1 MKYKNNFLNIDLER
15 KISWVRL
22 EQMQREDTLFYSQV
36 IKENGRGNGLIVKIE
51 SLPAFLPNNHL
62 GDNTK
67 REKIIGKSV
76 LLQFLEVKEEIN
88 RLIVSNRKALVTL
101 RLKQIKVGDLI
112 TGKVIA
118 IREYGLI
125 VNIDNLAVLLHIYE
139 ISQVAVERIDL
150 NSIFQVDD
158 EIKAIIIWMDIKKGR
173 VAVSTKELEL
183 EPGDMLKNLQLV
195 YENAETMAVRYRKL
209 IISQS
214 H

>member
-1 MKYKNNFLNIDLER
+1 
-15 KISWVRL
+15 
-22 EQMQREDTLFYSQV
+22 MQKEDTLFYSQV
-36 IKENGRGNGLIVKIE
+36 IKENGRGNGLLLKIE
-51 SLPAFLPNNHL
+51 CLQAFLPNNHL

-67 REKIIGKSV
+67 REEIIGKRV
-76 LLQFLEVKEEIN
+76 LLQFLEVNEERN
-88 RLIVSNRKALVTL
+88 CLIVSNRKALVTL

-125 VNIDNLAVLLHIYE
+125 VNIGNLAVLLHISE

-150 NSIFQVDD
+150 NSIFKVDD
-158 EIKAIIIWMDIKKGR
+158 EIKAIIIWMDIEKGR

-183 EPGDMLKNLQLV
+183 EPGDMLKNSQLV
-195 YENAETMAVRYRKL
+195 YENAETMAVRYHKL

>member
-1 MKYKNNFLNIDLER
+1 MNLER
-15 KISWVRL
+15 EISWIRL
-22 EQMQREDTLFYSQV
+22 EQMQKEDTLFYSQV
-36 IKENGRGNGLIVKIE
+36 IKENGRGNALLLKIE
-51 SLPAFLPNNHL
+51 SLQAFLPNNHL
-62 GDNTK
+62 GDNIK
-67 REKIIGKSV
+67 KEEIIGKRV
-76 LLQFLEVKEEIN
+76 LLQFVEVKKKIN

-118 IREYGLI
+118 IKDYGLF
-125 VNIDNLAVLLHIYE
+125 VNIGNLGVLLHISE

-150 NSIFQVDD
+150 NSIFKVDD
-158 EIKAIIIWMDIKKGR
+158 EIKAIIISMDLKKR
-173 VAVSTKELEL
+173 RIAVSTKELEL
-183 EPGDMLKNLQLV
+183 EPGDMLKNSQLV